1 MDRDMKFHIYNMEH
15 RPMCWDDKALEFDF
29 AEDAHDF
36 LRDVDKEMAEEAV
49 VVKDILF
56 YDGGY
61 INATDLRIVDGEL
74 VKMEERYMTWEQA
87 AIFCY
92 NTFGTF
98 VDWEERYF
106 ICPEC
111 QEPILEEDWDEHD
124 FTICPVCEIVFK
136 ELD

>member
-74 VKMEERYMTWEQA
+74 VKMEGR
-87 AIFCY
+87 
-92 NTFGTF
+92 
-98 VDWEERYF
+98 
-106 ICPEC
+106 
-111 QEPILEEDWDEHD
+111 
-124 FTICPVCEIVFK
+124 
-136 ELD
+136 